1 MQWLKRLLCLLFGGI
16 FGYSGIMKLGDPG
29 LFLVDIRG
37 FDMLPD
43 PFAAWLALLLPWI
56 EIICGLA
63 VISGLFRS
71 GGLLVLN
78 LSLVMFFGAIA
89 YAQFRG
95 LDIKCG
101 CFGASQGVSNYL
113 ELYIRDGVLLLV
125 GAALLLTVNKKSERL
140 VPNPKT

>member
-1 MQWLKRLLCLLFGGI
+1 
-16 FGYSGIMKLGDPG
+16 
-29 LFLVDIRG
+29 
-37 FDMLPD
+37 
-43 PFAAWLALLLPWI
+43 
-56 EIICGLA
+56 
-63 VISGLFRS
+63 
-71 GGLLVLN
+71 
-78 LSLVMFFGAIA
+78 MFFGAIA

-113 ELYIRDGVLLLV
+113 ELYIRDGLLLLV

>member
-1 MQWLKRLLCLLFGGI
+1 MHWAKSLLCLFFGGV
-16 FGYSGIMKLGDPG
+16 FVFSGVLKLRDPG

-43 PFAAWLALLLPWI
+43 PFAAWLALLLPWV

-63 VISGLFRS
+63 VISGRFRS

-78 LSLVMFFGAIA
+78 LSLLMFFAAIA
-89 YAQFRG
+89 CAQYRG

-101 CFGASQGVSNYL
+101 CFGASEGISNYF
-113 ELYIRDGVLLLV
+113 ELYARDAVLLAIGV
-125 GAALLLTVNKKSERL
+125 ALLFALNKNPGRL
-140 VPNPKT
+140 VPNQTT